1 MSPIFL
7 PMESAITAAPI
18 LAAERPSRRSVLT
31 AVAVKSERK
40 RRVKE
45 WRQLVEEINRTAQV
59 SRAGPSTDLLAREL
73 SRPPL

>member
-7 PMESAITAAPI
+7 PRLSAITAAPI

-31 AVAVKSERK
+31 VVAVKSERR

-45 WRQLVEEINRTAQV
+45 WRQLVEEISRTAQL
-59 SRAGPSTDLLAREL
+59 SRAGPSTDLLARDL

>member
-7 PMESAITAAPI
+7 PRLSAITAAPI

-31 AVAVKSERK
+31 AVVKSERR

-45 WRQLVEEINRTAQV
+45 CRQLVEEISRTAQL
-59 SRAGPSTDLLAREL
+59 SRAGPSTDLLARDL